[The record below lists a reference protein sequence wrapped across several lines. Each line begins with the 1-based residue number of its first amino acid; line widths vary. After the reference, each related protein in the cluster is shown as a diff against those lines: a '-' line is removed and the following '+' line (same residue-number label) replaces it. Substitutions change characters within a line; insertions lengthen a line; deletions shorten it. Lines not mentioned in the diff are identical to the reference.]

1 MTPTS
6 DSGGTTPDVNS
17 PPGMDRQTLHQSDDV
32 QWDEMRQ
39 AWLNQS
45 LDTGGGATAGIEVIT
60 EGAEPAADTQGKDID
75 EKASKKNKRKSI
87 FSLMSSKK

>member
-6 DSGGTTPDVNS
+6 ESGGITPDVNT
-17 PPGMDRQTLHQSDDV
+17 PPVMDRQTLHQSDDA

-45 LDTGGGATAGIEVIT
+45 QDTGGGAAAGNDVIA
-60 EGAEPAADTQGKDID
+60 EGAEPAADTQGKDEE
-75 EKASKKNKRKSI
+75 EKAGKKNKRKSI

>member
-1 MTPTS
+1 
-6 DSGGTTPDVNS
+6 
-17 PPGMDRQTLHQSDDV
+17 MDRQISHQSEDA

-45 LDTGGGATAGIEVIT
+45 QDTGGGVSAVSDVIT
-60 EGAEPAADTQGKDID
+60 EGAEPAADTLKQEEE